1 MASGKVLFEYYEK
14 DTERISFKS
23 LYRGMLHVIKKDDVL
38 YLDFPV
44 DIPAPCD
51 TPSGLFEA
59 LGGNPVSCFKGVNDY
74 LVTYKTEEE
83 IIALQPD
90 FQKMLSTQSRG
101 VIVTAPGM
109 TVDFV
114 SRFFAPCVGIN
125 EDPVTG
131 SAHTVLTPYWAAI
144 LGKTEL
150 TAIQASARVGNLK
163 LTLNNDRVLIGGN
176 AVVYMK
182 GEIYI

>member
-1 MASGKVLFEYYEK
+1 M
-14 DTERISFKS
+14 
-23 LYRGMLHVIKKDDVL
+23 
-38 YLDFPV
+38 
-44 DIPAPCD
+44 
-51 TPSGLFEA
+51 
-59 LGGNPVSCFKGVNDY
+59 
-74 LVTYKTEEE
+74 VTYKTEEE